1 MSQENTVNPPKK
13 YLLVKNFQFIE
24 GPSCYVPSLLPSEA
38 FILIAGE
45 GMPSIASVDLADMA
59 DMGDEVSLSESS
71 DLQKARKLYAE
82 LQAMS
87 MESTG
92 SFEVRRRGIAR

>member
-1 MSQENTVNPPKK
+1 
-13 YLLVKNFQFIE
+13 
-24 GPSCYVPSLLPSEA
+24 
-38 FILIAGE
+38 
-45 GMPSIASVDLADMA
+45 MPSIASVDLADL
-59 DMGDEVSLSESS
+59 GDLGEEASSLSESS

-92 SFEVRRRGIAR
+92 SFEVGGSLVCFLSNLVDVALVHTFVYSKKQLARYLFSWSFRSSNSYSNSGNI

>member
-1 MSQENTVNPPKK
+1 MPTVGDG
-13 YLLVKNFQFIE
+13 L
-24 GPSCYVPSLLPSEA
+24 
-38 FILIAGE
+38 
-45 GMPSIASVDLADMA
+45 PSIASVDLGEDM
-59 DMGDEVSLSESS
+59 SFSESS

-92 SFEVRRRGIAR
+92 STEVIHLFAHSFLNSAALVKSTRSKVQWL

>member
-1 MSQENTVNPPKK
+1 
-13 YLLVKNFQFIE
+13 
-24 GPSCYVPSLLPSEA
+24 
-38 FILIAGE
+38 
-45 GMPSIASVDLADMA
+45 MPSIASVDLADL
-59 DMGDEVSLSESS
+59 GDLGLEASSLSESS

-92 SFEVRRRGIAR
+92 SFEVGISSIFS

>member
-1 MSQENTVNPPKK
+1 
-13 YLLVKNFQFIE
+13 
-24 GPSCYVPSLLPSEA
+24 
-38 FILIAGE
+38 
-45 GMPSIASVDLADMA
+45 MPSIASVDL
-59 DMGDEVSLSESS
+59 GELGEEVSFSESS

-92 SFEVRRRGIAR
+92 SFEVSPGSILSIAVHRNVRDILTDSTLIIVIMYLGIHFRPFLA

>member
-1 MSQENTVNPPKK
+1 M
-13 YLLVKNFQFIE
+13 
-24 GPSCYVPSLLPSEA
+24 
-38 FILIAGE
+38 
-45 GMPSIASVDLADMA
+45 ASVDIDDAD
-59 DMGDEVSLSESS
+59 SESS

-92 SFEVRRRGIAR
+92 STEVTVK